1 MIYRKHTLF
10 EQGLNCAVILFVGII
25 SAPFIPG
32 ELRMKLAPFVLL
44 GCVLVLCLNFFY
56 EQKRGRADIQREQR
70 DERSQMILERAVWY
84 CRQIED
90 RGLLILFCIVGLCF
104 QRYEIAYTLYWFII
118 GRSLLTFAIRWWLE
132 RRY

>member
-56 EQKRGRADIQREQR
+56 EQKRGRALFAYLGHPLVAGTE
-70 DERSQMILERAVWY
+70 ILSIPV
-84 CRQIED
+84 
-90 RGLLILFCIVGLCF
+90 
-104 QRYEIAYTLYWFII
+104 
-118 GRSLLTFAIRWWLE
+118 
-132 RRY
+132 